1 MRHLSLITLAISL
14 ASAPSTWANE
24 KTELDDLIA
33 AAQQEPA
40 ITIYDSTGKIIEQA
54 ANFSARYGVHAEGV
68 KSKAPHTLE
77 RIIREAQANNIQT
90 DVAILADAPAAVA
103 QLLDTG
109 FAVNWFPMYLADSID
124 ERYRHPLAIVMAP
137 NVWTYNTALHESCP
151 IDNIWELTEP
161 EWERK
166 VALQDPLG
174 KPSYVDWFNQM
185 AEHGDEAMALAYEAR
200 YGYPIADTEESA
212 TAAWVKALAANA
224 PLLTDSDS
232 NAAEAV
238 ASPDQQDSF
247 LGLTSTAKFRDNANG
262 MTLGI
267 CENLTPW
274 IGWTYP
280 SIGLIASG
288 TQSPNAAKLFLHYL
302 LTEEGIAPQAQD
314 GKIST
319 RSDISLPPEEPSGI
333 GAFQA
338 QLFDYSPSTAISDWE
353 SRQEWQD
360 LWMLNYRRR

>member
-1 MRHLSLITLAISL
+1 MRSLSRLAIAISL
-14 ASAPSTWANE
+14 ASAPAAWAGE
-24 KTELDDLIA
+24 SSAIDELIEA
-33 AAQQEPA
+33 ARQEPA
-40 ITIYDSTGKIIEQA
+40 ITVYDSTGKIIEQA
-54 ANFSARYGVHAEGV
+54 EGFTRKYGVQAEGV

-77 RIIREAQANNIQT
+77 RIIREAQAGNIQT

-109 FAVNWFPMYLADSID
+109 FAVNWFPEALADTIS
-124 ERYRHPLAIVMAP
+124 ERYRDPLAIVMAP
-137 NVWTYNTALHESCP
+137 NVWTYNTALHDSCP
-151 IDNIWELTEP
+151 IANLWELTEP
-161 EWERK
+161 EWARR
-166 VALQDPLG
+166 VAMQDPLG

-185 AEHGDEAMALAYEAR
+185 AQHGDEAMAAAFEAR
-200 YGYPIADTEESA
+200 YGHPHDDSEESA

-247 LGLTSTAKFRDNANG
+247 IGLTSTAKFRDNANG

-267 CENLTPW
+267 CEDLDPW
-274 IGWTYP
+274 LGWTYP

-288 TQSPNAAKLFLHYL
+288 TQSPNAAKLFLYYL

-319 RSDISLPPEEPSGI
+319 RSNIALPASEPSGI
-333 GAFQA
+333 GALKA
-338 QLFDYSPSTAISDWE
+338 QLFDYSPDTAIDDWE
-353 SRQEWQD
+353 NRQDWQD
-360 LWMLNYRRR
+360 LWMLNYRR

>member
-1 MRHLSLITLAISL
+1 MRLLSKITVAISL
-14 ASAPSTWANE
+14 ASTPLAWASESTA
-24 KTELDDLIA
+24 LDDLIA
-33 AAQQEPA
+33 AARQEPA
-40 ITIYDSTGKIIEQA
+40 ITVYDSTGKIVEQA
-54 ANFSARYGVHAEGV
+54 ANFSARYGVQAEGV

-109 FAVNWFPMYLADSID
+109 FAVNWFPADLAAMVD
-124 ERYRHPLAIVMAP
+124 ERYRDPLAIVMAP
-137 NVWTYNTALHESCP
+137 NVWTYNTALHNHCP

-161 EWERK
+161 EWERR

-185 AEHGDEAMALAYEAR
+185 AQHGDEAMAAAFEAR
-200 YGYPIADTEESA
+200 YGHPLPDTEESA

-247 LGLTSTAKFRDNANG
+247 LGLTSTAKFRDNADG
-262 MTLGI
+262 MKLGI
-267 CENLTPW
+267 CEDLDPW
-274 IGWTYP
+274 LGWTYP

-288 TQSPNAAKLFLHYL
+288 TQSPNAAKLFLYYL

-319 RSDISLPPEEPSGI
+319 RSDISLPETEPSGI
-333 GAFQA
+333 GALKA
-338 QLFDYSPSTAISDWE
+338 QLFDYSPSTAIDDWE
-353 SRQEWQD
+353 NRQDWQD
-360 LWMLNYRRR
+360 LWMLNYRR